1 MRAFARSSCICRVI
15 GCAPPYTRFVVRTVR
30 SIISIFYGCRLTR
43 FAGAGAHVE
52 LVAVPGGRER
62 EEEGSGER
70 AHLCGEW
77 NDLLISSPSYR
88 RRAVVGPEH

>member
-1 MRAFARSSCICRVI
+1 MGAYFSSYATARASILMRAFARSSCICRVI
-15 GCAPPYTRFVVRTVR
+15 GCAPPYTRLVVRTVR

-70 AHLCGEW
+70 AH
-77 NDLLISSPSYR
+77 
-88 RRAVVGPEH
+88 RAGSGMTC